1 MSGVITVSEFNRQA
15 RLSWR
20 RSCHRRRHSTAHKWR
35 RIAGC
40 VLSSVLLATAPGSA
54 LSASAGATKFQ
65 VVDARTSS
73 LLDVAE
79 DDVLG
84 GAALKAA
91 AWARLRG
98 RLLAA
103 AACVNETPPRLGC
116 RQLADVDHL
125 SVATQ
130 SITPQEELGEL
141 ALVAAQRLEGVWSG
155 DGYTLRID
163 NGRAQAN
170 ISPNM
175 PFEWQRFVIRR
186 VFRGFGGLCARQIA
200 I

>member
-1 MSGVITVSEFNRQA
+1 M
-15 RLSWR
+15 
-20 RSCHRRRHSTAHKWR
+20 
-35 RIAGC
+35 
-40 VLSSVLLATAPGSA
+40 LLATAPGSA

-130 SITPQEELGEL
+130 SITPQEELGES

-186 VFRGFGGLCARQIA
+186 ASADSVVFVLGRSLFEARLSDRTITLTSTDFRGEQVLTRQ
-200 I
+200 